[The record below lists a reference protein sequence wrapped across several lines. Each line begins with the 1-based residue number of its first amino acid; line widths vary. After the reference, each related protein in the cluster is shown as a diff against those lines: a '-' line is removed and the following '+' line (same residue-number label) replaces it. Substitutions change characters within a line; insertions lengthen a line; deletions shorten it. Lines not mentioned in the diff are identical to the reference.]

1 MRNATYLGP
10 TKNIGRFGILRKK
23 DVVSLY
29 EYEIES
35 IAGTKIFQVSELS
48 FGDSVPENVQPLGTP
63 AYDLRTVPWNHPHLF
78 KWLKRRGHQ
87 TLKNIACAIESLGI
101 QLTLDSRKS
110 ALSIADAV
118 YAAAKYFNWTAL
130 TVSAV
135 KSLPSTADRT
145 TPETPQ
151 TVEPET
157 EPESEMQEEEEN
169 EESGEAEK
177 SSAMFGG
184 QDAQTRHRSR

>member
-23 DVVSLY
+23 DVVALY

-35 IAGTKIFQVSELS
+35 IDGTRMFQVAEFD
-48 FGDSVPENVQPLGTP
+48 FGDSVPKGIQPLGTP
-63 AYDLRTVPWNHPHLF
+63 VYDLRTIPWNHPHLF

-101 QLTLDSRKS
+101 RLTLDSRKS

-118 YAAAKYFNWTAL
+118 YAAAKYFNWTSL

-135 KSLPSTADRT
+135 KSLPSTVDRA

-151 TVEPET
+151 TVEPEP
-157 EPESEMQEEEEN
+157 EPESQKEK
-169 EESGEAEK
+169 EAEETNETEE
-177 SSAMFGG
+177 SSAMFGNP
-184 QDAQTRHRSR
+184 DAQKRHRSR